1 MSDTENQDLLWEIG
15 DDGVAWLTLNRP
27 DAANAITP
35 DQRNRT
41 IELMEAA
48 SGDLNVRAVVIT
60 AAGEKHFC
68 TGADLRVSRIPVNPG
83 PDDAPEKALGD
94 VGRNI
99 KRGAQRLVASIMDC
113 EKPVIAAVNGTAAGI
128 GAHIAFAADLVIAA
142 DNAKF
147 IEVFVRRGITPDG
160 GGAYMLP
167 RLVGLQKAKELILF
181 GRDVQGRGGRAHRA
195 GQQGRARRRAARR
208 GRRVGRPAGRV
219 AHQGPDA
226 LEVAAQ
232 PAHGVVPRR
241 RLRGRGLGP
250 GDGVLHRRLPG
261 GRGRLQGAPRRP
273 LPRLVA
279 PRPARRSRSTTCRC
293 SDTW

>member
-1 MSDTENQDLLWEIG
+1 MSDSVNTDLLWEI
-15 DDGVAWLTLNRP
+15 DDKGVAWLTLNRP

-41 IELMEAA
+41 IELMEGA

-60 AAGEKHFC
+60 AAGERHFC

-83 PDDAPEKALGD
+83 PADAPEKALGD

-167 RLVGLQKAKELILF
+167 RLIGLQKAKELILF
-181 GRDVQGRGGRAHRA
+181 GRDVKADEAERIGLVNKVVPQAELRDAATEWASQLAESPTKALMLSKWLLNRSMESSRGAAFEDEAWAQEMASYTADFQEGVEAFK
-195 GQQGRARRRAARR
+195 ARRDVEYR
-208 GRRVGRPAGRV
+208 G
-219 AHQGPDA
+219 
-226 LEVAAQ
+226 
-232 PAHGVVPRR
+232 
-241 RLRGRGLGP
+241 
-250 GDGVLHRRLPG
+250 
-261 GRGRLQGAPRRP
+261 
-273 LPRLVA
+273 
-279 PRPARRSRSTTCRC
+279 
-293 SDTW
+293 W

>member
-1 MSDTENQDLLWEIG
+1 MSETEDQDLLWEVG
-15 DDGVAWLTLNRP
+15 EDGVAWLTLNRP

-41 IELMEAA
+41 IEIMEAA

-181 GRDVQGRGGRAHRA
+181 GRDVKADEAERIGLVNKVVPQAELRTAAAEWA
-195 GQQGRARRRAARR
+195 GQLAGSPTKALMLSKWLLNRSMESSRGAAFEDEAWAQEMASYTADFQE
-208 GRRVGRPAGRV
+208 G
-219 AHQGPDA
+219 
-226 LEVAAQ
+226 VAAFKE
-232 PAHGVVPRR
+232 RR
-241 RLRGRGLGP
+241 DVRYRG
-250 GDGVLHRRLPG
+250 
-261 GRGRLQGAPRRP
+261 
-273 LPRLVA
+273 
-279 PRPARRSRSTTCRC
+279 
-293 SDTW
+293 W

>member
-1 MSDTENQDLLWEIG
+1 MSDSVNTDLLWEI
-15 DDGVAWLTLNRP
+15 DDKGVAWLTLNRP

-41 IELMEAA
+41 IELMEGA

-60 AAGEKHFC
+60 AAGERHFC

-83 PDDAPEKALGD
+83 PADAPEKALGD

-167 RLVGLQKAKELILF
+167 RLIGLQKAKELILF
-181 GRDVQGRGGRAHRA
+181 GRDVKADEAERIGLVNKVVPQGELRDAATEWASQLAESPTKALMLSKWLLNRSMESSRG
-195 GQQGRARRRAARR
+195 AAFEDEAWAQEMASYTQDFQE
-208 GRRVGRPAGRV
+208 G
-219 AHQGPDA
+219 
-226 LEVAAQ
+226 VAAFKE
-232 PAHGVVPRR
+232 RR
-241 RLRGRGLGP
+241 DVQFRG
-250 GDGVLHRRLPG
+250 
-261 GRGRLQGAPRRP
+261 
-273 LPRLVA
+273 
-279 PRPARRSRSTTCRC
+279 
-293 SDTW
+293 W

>member
-1 MSDTENQDLLWEIG
+1 MSDTEDQDLLWEVG
-15 DDGVAWLTLNRP
+15 HDGVAWLTLNRP

-181 GRDVQGRGGRAHRA
+181 GRDVKAEEAERIGLVNKVVPNAELHAAAAEWAGLLAESPTKALMLSKWLLNRSMESSRG
-195 GQQGRARRRAARR
+195 AAFEDEAWAQEMASYTADFQE
-208 GRRVGRPAGRV
+208 G
-219 AHQGPDA
+219 
-226 LEVAAQ
+226 VAAFKE
-232 PAHGVVPRR
+232 RR
-241 RLRGRGLGP
+241 DVRYRG
-250 GDGVLHRRLPG
+250 
-261 GRGRLQGAPRRP
+261 
-273 LPRLVA
+273 
-279 PRPARRSRSTTCRC
+279 
-293 SDTW
+293 W